1 MHLMLGAII
10 LWASFV
16 LTGPAMA
23 QLSASPPLPAA
34 QSAAGKSL
42 VAQAQAA
49 LEAKRWPDAEVA
61 LKQLAVT
68 EPRWEYL
75 AALGDAQINAG
86 HYEESIA
93 SYQHGIDL
101 GQKIAGS
108 AALAR
113 LYTQIGNDNLK
124 LRNNDAAIAAYT
136 KAAALDPHPGVAYFN
151 LCATQYNLGNGE
163 SAIAACDK
171 AIAADPSRA
180 DAYFIKGSLL
190 VAESKMVGGKVVAPA
205 GTKEA
210 LQKYLALAP
219 HGAHAQDVGQMLDY
233 LK

>member
-1 MHLMLGAII
+1 
-10 LWASFV
+10 
-16 LTGPAMA
+16 MA
-23 QLSASPPLPAA
+23 A
-34 QSAAGKSL
+34 
-42 VAQAQAA
+42 
-49 LEAKRWPDAEVA
+49 
-61 LKQLAVT
+61 T
-68 EPRWEYL
+68 EPRWEYF

-86 HYEESIA
+86 HYEDSIA

-108 AALAR
+108 AAIAR
-113 LYTQIGNDNLK
+113 MYTQIGNDNLK
-124 LRNNDAAIAAYT
+124 LRKNDAAIAAYT
-136 KAAALDPHPGVAYFN
+136 KAAALDPNPGVAYFN
-151 LCATQYNLGNGE
+151 LCATQYNLGNAE
-163 SAIAACDK
+163 SATVACDK

-190 VAESKMVGGKVVAPA
+190 VAESKMVGDTVVAPA

-219 HGAHAQDVGQMLDY
+219 NGPHAQDVKQMLDY

>member
-1 MHLMLGAII
+1 MRLIPVAII
-10 LWASFV
+10 LLASFG

-23 QLSASPPLPAA
+23 QLAASPPLPAA

-49 LEAKRWPDAEVA
+49 LEAKRWPDAEAV
-61 LKQLAVT
+61 LKQLAAT
-68 EPRWEYL
+68 EPRWEYF

-86 HYEESIA
+86 HYEDSIA

-108 AALAR
+108 AAIAR
-113 LYTQIGNDNLK
+113 MYTQIGNDNLK
-124 LRNNDAAIAAYT
+124 LRKNDAAIAAYT
-136 KAAALDPHPGVAYFN
+136 KAAALDPNPGVAYFN
-151 LCATQYNLGNGE
+151 LCATQYNVGNTEG
-163 SAIAACDK
+163 AIAACDK

-190 VAESKMVGGKVVAPA
+190 VGESKMVGDKVVARA

-219 HGAHAQDVGQMLDY
+219 NGPHAQDVKQMLDY